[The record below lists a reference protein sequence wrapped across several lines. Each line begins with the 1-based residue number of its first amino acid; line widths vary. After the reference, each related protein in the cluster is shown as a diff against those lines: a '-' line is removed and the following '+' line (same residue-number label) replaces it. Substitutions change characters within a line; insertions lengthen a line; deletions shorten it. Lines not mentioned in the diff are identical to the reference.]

1 MMADTEARL
10 VLASASPRRLALIEQ
25 VGIFPDL
32 LNPVDIDETPQKR
45 ESPRGL
51 SLRLAREKAQ
61 AARSSA
67 LVRNLGDNV
76 YILAADTVVC
86 VGRRVVDKPQS
97 ADEAREALLL
107 LSGRSHRVFTSI
119 AVVSPDGRE
128 KSRVVDTKV
137 RFKRLARADI
147 DAYLLSDEWRGKAGG
162 YAIQGK
168 AAAFVRFMSGSYTCV
183 VGLPLHES
191 VQMLQAAGYPVY
203 AHWTPE
209 V

>member
-1 MMADTEARL
+1 MSDTEPKL

-25 VGIFPDL
+25 VGITPDL
-32 LNPVDIDETPQKR
+32 LNPVDVDETPGKR
-45 ESPRGL
+45 EAPRTL

-61 AARSSA
+61 AARGAA
-67 LVRNLGDNV
+67 LVRNLGDNTF
-76 YILAADTVVC
+76 ILAADTVVSL
-86 VGRRVVDKPQS
+86 GRRVVDKPES
-97 ADEAREALLL
+97 ADEAREALLM

-119 AVVSPDGRE
+119 ALLSPDGRE

-137 RFKRLARADI
+137 RFKRLSREDI

-168 AAAFVRFMSGSYTCV
+168 AAAFVRYLSGSHSCV
-183 VGLPLHES
+183 VGLPVFETL
-191 VQMLQAAGYPVY
+191 QMLQAAGYPVY
-203 AHWTPE
+203 KHWLPE